1 MLRLLQKNAEF
12 GLIFLQFG
20 NCLQIGVLIAKMTYN
35 TEQRTALLSFLSDNP
50 DKTFSAKEIAQA
62 LAGKNISKSSVYRN
76 LSELESEGKI
86 KRVSKAGSHES
97 FYQFFD
103 NTACKNHIHLSCTK
117 CGKIFH
123 LESEQT
129 EKLVSE
135 VEAADGFEI
144 NKGETTLYGVCKNCN
159 Q

>member
-1 MLRLLQKNAEF
+1 
-12 GLIFLQFG
+12 
-20 NCLQIGVLIAKMTYN
+20 MTYN
-35 TEQRTALLSFLSDNP
+35 TEQRTSLLSFLTENP

-76 LSELESEGKI
+76 LAELEAEQKI
-86 KRVSKAGSHES
+86 KRVTKTGSKES

-103 NTACKNHIHLSCTK
+103 NSECKNHIHLSCTK

-129 EKLVSE
+129 EKLVNE
-135 VEAADGFEI
+135 VELADGFEI
-144 NKGETTLYGVCKNCN
+144 SRSETTLYGVCKDCGIKS
-159 Q
+159 

>member
-1 MLRLLQKNAEF
+1 
-12 GLIFLQFG
+12 
-20 NCLQIGVLIAKMTYN
+20 MTYN
-35 TEQRTALLSFLSDNP
+35 TEQRAALLSFLTENP

-76 LSELESEGKI
+76 LAELEAEQKI
-86 KRVSKAGSHES
+86 KRVTKAGSKES

-103 NTACKNHIHLSCTK
+103 NSECKNHIHLSCTK

-123 LESEQT
+123 LESKQT

-135 VEAADGFEI
+135 VEKADGFEI
-144 NKGETTLYGVCKNCN
+144 SRSETTLYGTCRECSK
-159 Q
+159 

>member
-1 MLRLLQKNAEF
+1 
-12 GLIFLQFG
+12 
-20 NCLQIGVLIAKMTYN
+20 MTYN
-35 TEQRTALLSFLSDNP
+35 TEQRNALLSFLTENP

-62 LAGKNISKSSVYRN
+62 LEGKNISKSSVYRN
-76 LSELESEGKI
+76 LAELEADQKI
-86 KRVSKAGSHES
+86 KRVTKAGSKES

-103 NTACKNHIHLSCTK
+103 NSECKNHIHLSCTK

-129 EKLVSE
+129 ERLVSA

-144 NKGETTLYGVCKNCN
+144 SKSQTTLYGTCRECGKSGTLE
-159 Q
+159 